1 MDRTHVLAVAVA
13 LLVTLGGC
21 AALTGGDLT
30 YSASKAT
37 VAPQAVSAANYQE
50 VSVQDQ
56 TVNRTV
62 SVAGQ
67 DRTVRLTNWVAT
79 YRTQFSSTNS
89 PAPGTVVVLSTPQVS
104 VAGQELNP
112 VGNMPPDQLI
122 TTLLQRY
129 GGVSDV
135 TRVDAQ
141 QMTVL
146 GESTEV
152 STFRTTMDF
161 QGRTVPVLVHLA
173 TVKHQGD
180 YVVVVGVHPTVVS
193 PSKAGIQTMFTG
205 VQHGD

>member
-1 MDRTHVLAVAVA
+1 MDRSHVLTVAIA
-13 LLVTLGGC
+13 LLVTLSGC
-21 AALTGGDLT
+21 AALTGQDLT
-30 YSASKAT
+30 YSASKVT
-37 VAPQAVSAANYQE
+37 VSQQAVSAANYQE

-79 YRTQFSSTNS
+79 YRTQFSTANS
-89 PAPGTVVVLSTPQVS
+89 PAPGSVVVFSTPEVS
-104 VAGQELNP
+104 IAGQELNP
-112 VGNMPPDQLI
+112 VGTMPPEQLI
-122 TTLLQRY
+122 ATLLQRY

-135 TRVDAQ
+135 TQVDTQ
-141 QMTVL
+141 RMTIL
-146 GESTEV
+146 GEDTEV

-161 QGRTVPVLVHLA
+161 QGREIPVLVHLA
-173 TVKHQGD
+173 TVTHQGD

-193 PSKAGIQTMFTG
+193 PSQAGIETMFTG